1 MKRKNILKFS
11 AISCRVS
18 AILLLAL
25 LFSCKKMPFT
35 NGNMIIETRQ
45 LSDFNAIHINDNINI
60 NMIKSDSS
68 FIEIRAGEN
77 LMPNI
82 ISEVVDDILIIKNE
96 NIGNLFR
103 DKNNSISADIY
114 YKSNINNI
122 YYHSIGD
129 LHSEDYINDDSLSCF
144 NFELNDGSGDID
156 IKVKCSRFNLEVY
169 GGSSSLNVNGRCD
182 TIDIYRKGLGIIHLE
197 NMHTKVADIMLFSGN
212 DIYVNCS
219 DSLYARIYD
228 FGNIYYKG
236 QPKIKS
242 YISPDALGRIISIK
256 N

>member
-1 MKRKNILKFS
+1 M
-11 AISCRVS
+11 
-18 AILLLAL
+18 
-25 LFSCKKMPFT
+25 
-35 NGNMIIETRQ
+35 
-45 LSDFNAIHINDNINI
+45 
-60 NMIKSDSS
+60 
-68 FIEIRAGEN
+68 
-77 LMPNI
+77 
-82 ISEVVDDILIIKNE
+82 
-96 NIGNLFR
+96 
-103 DKNNSISADIY
+103 
-114 YKSNINNI
+114 
-122 YYHSIGD
+122 
-129 LHSEDYINDDSLSCF
+129 

-169 GGSSSLNVNGRCD
+169 GGSSSLNVDGRCD

-197 NMHTKVADIMLFSGN
+197 NMPTKVADIMLFRGN

>member
-11 AISCRVS
+11 VISCLVS

-45 LSDFNAIHINDNINI
+45 LSDFNTIHINDNINI

-96 NIGNLFR
+96 NIG
-103 DKNNSISADIY
+103 
-114 YKSNINNI
+114 KSKKSCRVNWRLKSVK
-122 YYHSIGD
+122 HLLAMPTL
-129 LHSEDYINDDSLSCF
+129 LHCLPWARAYVLP
-144 NFELNDGSGDID
+144 
-156 IKVKCSRFNLEVY
+156 
-169 GGSSSLNVNGRCD
+169 
-182 TIDIYRKGLGIIHLE
+182 
-197 NMHTKVADIMLFSGN
+197 VAG
-212 DIYVNCS
+212 
-219 DSLYARIYD
+219 
-228 FGNIYYKG
+228 
-236 QPKIKS
+236 
-242 YISPDALGRIISIK
+242 
-256 N
+256 